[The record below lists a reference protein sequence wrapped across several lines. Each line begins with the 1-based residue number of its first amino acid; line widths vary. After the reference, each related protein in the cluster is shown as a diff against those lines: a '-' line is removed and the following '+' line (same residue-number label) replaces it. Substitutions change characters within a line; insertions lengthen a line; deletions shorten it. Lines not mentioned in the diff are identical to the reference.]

1 MKSWVKKKRS
11 TRAFELD
18 VLLLIYH
25 RAECTDTI
33 QSSICVSDFH
43 LDESW
48 HMLYFAKLV
57 TGLENAVTA

>member
-1 MKSWVKKKRS
+1 MCEKKWS

-18 VLLLIYH
+18 VLLLYH
-25 RAECTDTI
+25 RAECTNRI
-33 QSSICVSDFH
+33 QSSICVFDFH